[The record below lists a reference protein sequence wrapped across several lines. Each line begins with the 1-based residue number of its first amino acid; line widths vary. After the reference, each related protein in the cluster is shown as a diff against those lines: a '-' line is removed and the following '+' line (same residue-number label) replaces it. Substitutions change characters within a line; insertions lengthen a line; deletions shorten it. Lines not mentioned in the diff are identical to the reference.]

1 MSKFIKI
8 REAGLWERLVNV
20 DSISTIEEVEDN
32 KTLIRIIG
40 FEQPILLEMDYL
52 DFTSWILSP
61 GSVLN
66 PTAPI
71 DVC

>member
-20 DSISTIEEVEDN
+20 DTISTIEEVEDN

-40 FEQPILLEMDYL
+40 SEQPIVLEMNYL
-52 DFTSWILSP
+52 DFTSWVLSP
-61 GSVLN
+61 DDVIN
-66 PTAPI
+66 QKTPI